1 MYNRK
6 SHNRPCIK
14 FLGSCQQFNRRV
26 FYYGGLCKKKLF
38 GPEGFF
44 CSCIVVCCEQHSVS
58 YTWHRDRDFL
68 LRSPNNS
75 EIYFVLYSK
84 VCWGHEGLHCLVKS
98 ELQTQIAMKGFFFLF
113 SLVLIQRSTSD
124 LFSCSVIIYCYFISS
139 SSPWADFKHIS
150 PKPLN

>member
-98 ELQTQIAMKGFFFLF
+98 ELQTQIAMKGFFFLIF
-113 SLVLIQRSTSD
+113 LGFNTKVYIWFIF
-124 LFSCSVIIYCYFISS
+124 LFCHYILLFHILFISIG
-139 SSPWADFKHIS
+139 WF
-150 PKPLN
+150 